1 MIRRPP
7 RSTLFPYTTLFR
19 SDTARGR
26 DPVDDFLVDRRAQG
40 GGEVVQSLERR
51 PGAGVRADEV
61 LGGAIELFGGD
72 AGAHLTRDQSQ
83 RLRHDAAGGGHRL
96 DLARRLDG
104 DHRPMMRW
112 ILVAISSTVPV
123 PGTRCT
129 MPRWAK
135 CAMSG
140 AVSRWYT

>member
-1 MIRRPP
+1 MRTRREDGIPW
-7 RSTLFPYTTLFR
+7 TTSWLI
-19 SDTARGR
+19 
-26 DPVDDFLVDRRAQG
+26 
-40 GGEVVQSLERR
+40 EVHRV
-51 PGAGVRADEV
+51 AGKSYEV
-61 LGGAIELFGGD
+61 LGGAIELLGGH

-83 RLRHDAAGGGHRL
+83 RLRHDAAGGSHRL

-112 ILVAISSTVPV
+112 TSVAILSTVPV
-123 PGTRCT
+123 PGTRRT

-140 AVSRWYT
+140 AVSR